1 MLYLNQNYTNQEISW
16 NLPEWAYLVNEVSKT
31 FRLTIEER
39 KLLETSTVAKIFATI
54 PFEAK
59 CIEPERT
66 AIAHLCLYM
75 AEKKG
80 FQKYCSH
87 QRTDDSN
94 IYKRLDFISTFEGG
108 NKEIINHGMNI
119 LTLIMLEGYRRSKY
133 KDKKSN
139 IYNPLNS
146 GAWNYQSIK
155 NKLLWEIN
163 KIKNPNLDWIFTSSP
178 LDTWQ

>member
-1 MLYLNQNYTNQEISW
+1 MKKENFL
-16 NLPEWAYLVNEVSKT
+16 KT
-31 FRLTIEER
+31 
-39 KLLETSTVAKIFATI
+39 SPVAKIIATI

-66 AIAHLCLYM
+66 AIAHLCLYT

-108 NKEIINHGMNI
+108 NKEIINHGMN
-119 LTLIMLEGYRRSKY
+119 LLALIMLEGYRKSKQ

-139 IYNPLNS
+139 TYNPLNS
-146 GAWNYQSIK
+146 GAWNYQLIK

-163 KIKNPNLDWIFTSSP
+163 KISIPNLDWIFTFTP